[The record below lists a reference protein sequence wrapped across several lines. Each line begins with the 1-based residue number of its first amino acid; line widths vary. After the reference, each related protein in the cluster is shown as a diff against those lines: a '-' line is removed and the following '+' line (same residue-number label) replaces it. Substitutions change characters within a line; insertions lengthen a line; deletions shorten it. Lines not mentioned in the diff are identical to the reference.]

1 MVDLIVRECH
11 EESGHMGREYILAE
25 TRRRYWIVGGRVTVR
40 SVLRGCFKCR
50 RREARRCEQKMADLP
65 STRVTPGDPP
75 FTNVGVDYFGT
86 FYVKRG
92 RTLVKRYGC
101 IFTCLA
107 MRAIHIEVAFSLDT
121 ASFVNALQRFI
132 SRRGQPRSITSD
144 NGTNFVGA
152 DRELRE
158 AIEQW
163 NQGVIGDYLCQKG
176 IRWQFNPP
184 AASHMGGAWERQI
197 RTVRKVLGSVVREQV
212 MDDEGLTTVMCL
224 VEGIVNGR
232 PLTPVSD
239 DSEDLE
245 ALTPSH
251 LLTLRRGPVL
261 PPGKFARED
270 IYRSRWKQIQYL
282 ADLFW
287 RRWTREYL
295 PSLQGRQKWLCSK
308 KNLAQGDIVLMVDEN
323 SPRNLWPLAR
333 VLEVYPSKDGMVRT
347 VRIRTRGG
355 VLVRPIDKLCLLESV
370 EDDKV

>member
-1 MVDLIVRECH
+1 MYLH
-11 EESGHMGREYILAE
+11 
-25 TRRRYWIVGGRVTVR
+25 
-40 SVLRGCFKCR
+40 
-50 RREARRCEQKMADLP
+50 
-65 STRVTPGDPP
+65 
-75 FTNVGVDYFGT
+75 
-86 FYVKRG
+86 
-92 RTLVKRYGC
+92 
-101 IFTCLA
+101 CLA

-251 LLTLRRGPVL
+251 LLTLPRRLVL

-270 IYRSRWKQIQYL
+270 IYRSRLKQIQYL

-295 PSLQGRQKWLCSK
+295 PSLQGRQKWLYPK

-347 VRIRTRGG
+347 VKIRTRGG
-355 VLVRPIDKLCLLESV
+355 ILVRPIDKLCLLESV
-370 EDDKV
+370 EDAKV